1 MADTSMK
8 GKTVLVTGASGGI
21 GLVTA
26 AELARMGASV
36 TMVARDRAKGE
47 AALAEAKQRSGSD
60 DIEILYAD
68 LASLAAVRALAK
80 NFMATHDALHV
91 LVNNAGAMH
100 AQRAETADGFEMT
113 IGVNHLAHFLLT
125 ELLLDILKSS
135 GRAGSAARIVNVSS
149 HGHYGGWIVFDDLQ
163 LKRLYIPMFA
173 YAQSKLA
180 NVLHA
185 YELTH
190 RLEGTNVTA
199 NALHPGLVS
208 TNFGKNNGGAM
219 ESLVSMAQTVTP
231 WMFITPE
238 RGAETSIHLASSPE
252 VEGVSGRY
260 FDGKRSVPSSF
271 VSYDRRTQSRLWD
284 ASAELV
290 GLEAGAKAVS

>member
-26 AELARMGASV
+26 AELARIGASV

-91 LVNNAGAMH
+91 LVNNAGAMY

-125 ELLLDILKSS
+125 ELLLDMLKST

-238 RGAETSIHLASSPE
+238 QGAQTSIHLASSPE

-290 GLEAGAKAVS
+290 GLGAGAN

>member
-1 MADTSMK
+1 MAETSMN

-47 AALAEAKQRSGSD
+47 AALAEARHSSGSD
-60 DIEILYAD
+60 DIELVYAD
-68 LASLAAVRALAK
+68 LSSLAEVRVLAEEFRAK
-80 NFMATHDALHV
+80 HDALHA

-100 AQRAETADGFEMT
+100 TQRRETADGFEMT

-125 ELLLDILKSS
+125 DLLLDMLK
-135 GRAGSAARIVNVSS
+135 ASAPARIVNVSS
-149 HGHYGGWIVFDDLQ
+149 HAHYGGWIVFDDLQ
-163 LKRLYIPMFA
+163 LTRLYIPMFA

-185 YELTH
+185 YELAR
-190 RLEGTNVTA
+190 RLEGTGVTA
-199 NALHPGLVS
+199 NALHPGVVS
-208 TNFGKNNGGAM
+208 TNFGKNEGGAM
-219 ESLVSMAQTVTP
+219 ESLVGMAQMMTP
-231 WMFITPE
+231 WLFITPE

-252 VEGVSGRY
+252 VEGVTGRY
-260 FDGKRSVPSSF
+260 FDSKRGVPSSF
-271 VSYDRRTQSRLWD
+271 VSYDRRTQQRLWEV
-284 ASAELV
+284 SEELV
-290 GLEAGAKAVS
+290 GAGTPAKG